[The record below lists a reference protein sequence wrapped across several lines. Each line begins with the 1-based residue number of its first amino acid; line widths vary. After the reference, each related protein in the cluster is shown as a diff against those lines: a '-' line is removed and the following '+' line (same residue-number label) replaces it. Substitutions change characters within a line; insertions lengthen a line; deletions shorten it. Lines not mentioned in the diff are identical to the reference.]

1 MSVVNIV
8 VEQLL
13 SLILVMHLLSF
24 RVNVGFF
31 DTKIIVSFLISD
43 TFENYKSLVTWLTH
57 NQRVEISLEAKQVI

>member
-8 VEQLL
+8 FEQF

-24 RVNVGFF
+24 RVNGGFF